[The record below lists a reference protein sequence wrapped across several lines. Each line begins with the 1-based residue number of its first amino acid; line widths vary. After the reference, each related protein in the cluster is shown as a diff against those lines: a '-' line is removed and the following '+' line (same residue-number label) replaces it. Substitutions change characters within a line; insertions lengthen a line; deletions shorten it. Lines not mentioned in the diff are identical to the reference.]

1 MAAQDSHSTT
11 APWWQRIFADGSYL
25 RLWSPQ
31 LTLERTEREVAGVLD
46 LLQPTPGTAILDL
59 ACGQGR
65 IAVPLA
71 QRGYRVTGLDL
82 SEQLLDVAREAAD
95 AAGVAVEWHRADM
108 RDIPAEWA
116 GRFDY
121 IINIFTAFGYFEDET
136 ENQRVLAGVA
146 RALKPGGRFLIES
159 INRDGVMGRFRER
172 GWRETD
178 GLLVCTEVSF
188 DPIGG
193 MASTVDQ
200 WDEDGERQ
208 ELHHS
213 VRLYTP
219 TELAAMLRAAG
230 LELVATYGGL
240 AGKEL
245 THESWR
251 MVLVAEKPREQP
263 QLAEV
268 GLPAEPPWWEA
279 FFEETFL
286 HLWPSSSTPDREP
299 PEVEGLVSF
308 LALPPEGRIL
318 DLACGYGRIAVPLA
332 RRGFQVTGLDLS
344 APLLAVAR
352 ERAAQAGVTVEWHH
366 ADMRDIPSEWSGQ
379 FDAVISIWN
388 SFGYF
393 ADDHENQRVLAS
405 AAQALKPG
413 GRLLIDVSNRDRVV
427 STYRARDWDERD
439 GLVLLQERSF
449 DPVRGLNRTDLIWH
463 EEGQRR
469 QVHFAVRLYTPTE
482 LTRMVAAAGLRPV
495 AYFGD
500 WAGAELTRESRDI
513 ILIAEKP

>member
-1 MAAQDSHSTT
+1 
-11 APWWQRIFADGSYL
+11 
-25 RLWSPQ
+25 
-31 LTLERTEREVAGVLD
+31 
-46 LLQPTPGTAILDL
+46 
-59 ACGQGR
+59 
-65 IAVPLA
+65 
-71 QRGYRVTGLDL
+71 
-82 SEQLLDVAREAAD
+82 
-95 AAGVAVEWHRADM
+95 
-108 RDIPAEWA
+108 
-116 GRFDY
+116 
-121 IINIFTAFGYFEDET
+121 
-136 ENQRVLAGVA
+136 
-146 RALKPGGRFLIES
+146 
-159 INRDGVMGRFRER
+159 
-172 GWRETD
+172 
-178 GLLVCTEVSF
+178 
-188 DPIGG
+188 

-208 ELHHS
+208 SLHHS

-219 TELAAMLRAAG
+219 TELAAILRAAG

-240 AGKEL
+240 AGGEL

-251 MVLVAEKPREQP
+251 MVLVAEKPREQLRP
-263 QLAEV
+263 TEV
-268 GLPAEPPWWEA
+268 DRPAEPPWWEA

-286 HLWPSSSTPDREP
+286 HLWPSSSTPDDEP
-299 PEVEGLVSF
+299 SEVEALVSL

-344 APLLAVAR
+344 EPLLAIAR
-352 ERAAQAGVTVEWHH
+352 ERAAQAGVTVEWRR

-393 ADDHENQRVLAS
+393 ADDHENQRVLAG

-439 GLVLLQERSF
+439 GLVLLQERAF
-449 DPVRGLNRTDLIWH
+449 DPVRGLNRTDLTWY
-463 EEGQRR
+463 EAGQRR
-469 QVHFAVRLYTPTE
+469 QVQFAVRLYTPTE

-495 AYFGD
+495 AYCGD
-500 WAGAELTRESRDI
+500 WTGAELTRESRHI

>member
-1 MAAQDSHSTT
+1 MS
-11 APWWQRIFADGSYL
+11 L
-25 RLWSPQ
+25 
-31 LTLERTEREVAGVLD
+31 
-46 LLQPTPGTAILDL
+46 
-59 ACGQGR
+59 
-65 IAVPLA
+65 
-71 QRGYRVTGLDL
+71 
-82 SEQLLDVAREAAD
+82 
-95 AAGVAVEWHRADM
+95 
-108 RDIPAEWA
+108 
-116 GRFDY
+116 
-121 IINIFTAFGYFEDET
+121 
-136 ENQRVLAGVA
+136 
-146 RALKPGGRFLIES
+146 
-159 INRDGVMGRFRER
+159 
-172 GWRETD
+172 
-178 GLLVCTEVSF
+178 
-188 DPIGG
+188 
-193 MASTVDQ
+193 
-200 WDEDGERQ
+200 
-208 ELHHS
+208 
-213 VRLYTP
+213 
-219 TELAAMLRAAG
+219 
-230 LELVATYGGL
+230 
-240 AGKEL
+240 
-245 THESWR
+245 
-251 MVLVAEKPREQP
+251 
-263 QLAEV
+263 
-268 GLPAEPPWWEA
+268 
-279 FFEETFL
+279 
-286 HLWPSSSTPDREP
+286 
-299 PEVEGLVSF
+299 

-469 QVHFAVRLYTPTE
+469 QVRFAVRLYTPTE

-495 AYFGD
+495 AYCGD
-500 WAGAELTRESRDI
+500 WTGAELTRESRHI